1 MRFQLGIQILLLII
15 AGAIAF
21 GVIKP
26 KFEDIR
32 ADQNEIVSYRE
43 AIENIGRYNQTLQT
57 LLNQYNSLPS
67 SDRDALM
74 RYLPESVDVAAVS
87 RDISN
92 IVELNRLLLLDVSFS
107 DPTPITTSLNEGV
120 VVDPYMAETYSD
132 PAGSMGVAGTAP
144 SGLYSQKF
152 QVSAAGTYE
161 QMKEMLRDFE
171 QNNYPLRLVEFSFS
185 LDDSSSGLIQYSLT
199 LETYALPAS

>member
-1 MRFQLGIQILLLII
+1 MRFQLGIQILLLAI

-43 AIENIGRYNQTLQT
+43 AIQNIGRYNQTLQT
-57 LLNQYNSLPS
+57 LLNQYNALPA
-67 SDRDALM
+67 SDRDALL

-92 IVELNRLLLLDVSFS
+92 IVELNRLLLLDISFS
-107 DPTPITTSLNEGV
+107 DPTPITTSLNEGT
-120 VVDPYMAETYSD
+120 VVDPYMVETYSE
-132 PAGSMGVAGTAP
+132 PGSVTGAAGVAP

-171 QNNYPLRLVEFSFS
+171 QNNYPLRLIEFSFS
-185 LDDSSSGLIQYSLT
+185 LDDSSSGLIQYSFT